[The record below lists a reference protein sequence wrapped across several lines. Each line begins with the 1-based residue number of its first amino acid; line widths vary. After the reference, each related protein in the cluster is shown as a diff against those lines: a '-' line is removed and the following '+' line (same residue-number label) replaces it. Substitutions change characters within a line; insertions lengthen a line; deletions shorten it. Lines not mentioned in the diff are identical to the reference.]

1 LSAYGSQEGS
11 PITKGELSSTA
22 RSVEGGLQLADKAT
36 QERQKKMNHKRTQE
50 ISGSF
55 LQGYTVPTTRRQI
68 SAVFG
73 NPIEYEAGEKVS
85 IEWGILFED
94 GTLATIYDWKRYE
107 LGTPDLDEEMIYN
120 IGGLSAQAVARVEE
134 ALKGA
139 DKAPI
144 TRSLFIEGREW
155 FDKVNGNSYFSAR
168 IWVDGGQVAILPFQ
182 YGYEDQYLYEAQN
195 KLIELGYLPQESKNQ
210 SLHTVARVSGFD
222 LYTSKSNTKKAEMFK
237 LYESYKERACA

>member
-1 LSAYGSQEGS
+1 MQ
-11 PITKGELSSTA
+11 
-22 RSVEGGLQLADKAT
+22 
-36 QERQKKMNHKRTQE
+36 HKRTQE
-50 ISGSF
+50 IAGTY
-55 LQGYTVPTTRRQI
+55 LQGYTVPITRRQI

-73 NPIEYEAGEKVS
+73 DPTEYEEGEKVS
-85 IEWGILFED
+85 IEWGILFDD
-94 GTLATIYDWKRYE
+94 GTLATVYDWKRYE
-107 LGTPDLDEEMIYN
+107 LGTPGLDEEMIYN
-120 IGGLSAQAVARVEE
+120 IGGLTPEAVARVAD

-182 YGYEDQYLYEAQN
+182 YGYGDQYLYEAQN

-210 SLHTVARVSGFD
+210 SLYTVARETGID
-222 LYTSKSNTKKAEMFK
+222 LYAVKSNTKKADMFK
-237 LYESYKERACA
+237 IYESYKERAVA